1 MTLIVAAAYAAVLVG
16 LAWNSRALG
25 DPPGA
30 ANACFAGAA
39 WVVLWAGAA
48 PSLFA
53 NLDSVGTAVA
63 GTAAAAM
70 SMIAGLAL
78 GRTTRPIYGAHLPA
92 HRRTN
97 MAVAVAASAT
107 LAVVAAAAV

>member
-1 MTLIVAAAYAAVLVG
+1 MTLLVAAAYAAALMW

-48 PSLFA
+48 PSLFT
-53 NLDSVGTAVA
+53 NLDSVPVAVTGTAL
-63 GTAAAAM
+63 AAV

>member
-1 MTLIVAAAYAAVLVG
+1 MTLLVAAAYAAVLVG
-16 LAWNSRALG
+16 LARNSRALG

-39 WVVLWAGAA
+39 WVVLWAGVA

-53 NLDSVGTAVA
+53 NLDSVPVAVA
-63 GTAAAAM
+63 GTAAAAV
-70 SMIAGLAL
+70 SMIVGLAL
-78 GRTTRPIYGAHLPA
+78 GRTTQPIYGAHLPA

-107 LAVVAAAAV
+107 FAVVAAAAV

>member
-1 MTLIVAAAYAAVLVG
+1 MTLLVAAAYAAVLVC

-39 WVVLWAGAA
+39 WVVLWAAVA

-53 NLDSVGTAVA
+53 DLDSVGTAVA
-63 GTAAAAM
+63 GTALAAVFV
-70 SMIAGLAL
+70 IAALAL
-78 GRTTRPIYGAHLPA
+78 GRTEHPIYGSHLPA

-97 MAVAVAASAT
+97 AAVAVAASAT
-107 LAVVAAAAV
+107 FAVVAAAAV